1 MDRKVFFAFILGVL
15 VVGVPLAV
23 QTYLLSRQL
32 SDLRNQLNGLRGQID
47 GLLTN
52 APTHVEATV
61 DSIRLNLSLD
71 KTSYWLGES
80 VNITLRI
87 TNEGNETALLT
98 RSSPPLIGFVIYDE
112 SSQIFSGPQVTTPV
126 CVEKSLNPE
135 ESFSMNL
142 VWNQRAHSNYTQ
154 VEPGIYF
161 IMGRT
166 APFTTITVGGQ
177 EIEEIETPKIP
188 IEIKSITQSQTLELM
203 RARRDFAKRLYTI

>member
-1 MDRKVFFAFILGVL
+1 MDRKVFFAFVLGVL
-15 VVGVPLAV
+15 VVGAPLAL
-23 QTYLLSRQL
+23 QIYMLSEQL
-32 SDLRNQLNGLRGQID
+32 SGLESQLNDLRNQMTALIECVPMQ
-47 GLLTN
+47 
-52 APTHVEATV
+52 VEATAGP
-61 DSIRLNLSLD
+61 IRLTLSLN

-87 TNEGNETALLT
+87 TNGGNETALLA
-98 RSSPPLIGFVIYDE
+98 RSSPPLLDFVVYDV
-112 SSQIFSGPQVTTPV
+112 SSQIFSGPQVVTPV

-142 VWNQRAHSNYTQ
+142 VWNQHAHSNYTQ

-161 IMGRT
+161 IMGET

-188 IEIKSITQSQTLELM
+188 IEL
-203 RARRDFAKRLYTI
+203 RALNG